1 MKQRKALPVPEEEVL
16 ETKSAKRV
24 RELLK
29 HVSRLCTG
37 KSKTKHVISINTY
50 HLACAEG
57 SALQLLFIIVP
68 VNPLY
73 PNDDY
78 SRHEYKYR

>member
-1 MKQRKALPVPEEEVL
+1 MKGKQALWSEEELFSL

-37 KSKTKHVISINTY
+37 KNRTEHMINMISINTY

-57 SALQLLFIIVP
+57 SAL
-68 VNPLY
+68 
-73 PNDDY
+73 
-78 SRHEYKYR
+78 